1 MGSWTCLWWRNS
13 SLYRASNLNLMIKAH
28 KKYINWWKNF
38 LRITDY
44 SLLWVAFIKG
54 LIVGLLI
61 YHLFII

>member
-1 MGSWTCLWWRNS
+1 
-13 SLYRASNLNLMIKAH
+13 MIKAH